1 MGFQSQTLVSF
12 KKYMS
17 LPLSYFKVNIC
28 PFPLPQFASIFFA
41 YLWSFRWPNYIV
53 TLPIYFSFRL
63 SHLNIPTWSP
73 SDKLDM
79 NIQRTSLGLLFSPS
93 SSLGRPPSSDW
104 LFCHFRC
111 AHATNY
117 KFGCARFT
125 VRLKTALAAYWR
137 MQALKAS
144 RLGAPT
150 LASFR
155 ALQSLVV
162 LG

>member
-79 NIQRTSLGLLFSPS
+79 NIQRTSLGLLFSQS
-93 SSLGRPPSSDW
+93 SPVGRPPSSDW

-111 AHATNY
+111 AHVKKLPNLCAEYLQWGY
-117 KFGCARFT
+117 KRHWQLTDGGKPWKLQDS
-125 VRLKTALAAYWR
+125 VPQHWR
-137 MQALKAS
+137 PLEHYN
-144 RLGAPT
+144 PW
-150 LASFR
+150 
-155 ALQSLVV
+155 
-162 LG
+162 